1 MVARKK
7 SVRFINDKLTLNQKI
22 FCFTFI
28 DTEDYA
34 ASEKWQKIF
43 ISISIIVKFTSGSV
57 AQR

>member
-34 ASEKWQKIF
+34 DSEKWQKIF
-43 ISISIIVKFTSGSV
+43 INILIIV
-57 AQR
+57 Q